1 MIDVRKSFTWKV
13 CIYWYGMCG
22 GSGKY
27 KTFLGAA
34 RGSAAAGM
42 FKEFTG
48 RDIRFFELIKY
59 MFLIG

>member
-1 MIDVRKSFTWKV
+1 
-13 CIYWYGMCG
+13 MCG